1 MAARK
6 STQTKRAF
14 VNVISTPGRPNDSP
28 LSKQKKKGANDP
40 NEDENDA
47 FHQQEQRIA
56 TIINN
61 ILDAKLEAF
70 ATRIENMVS
79 LKIKAREDRFQ
90 TLQNELAELKQD
102 YNESLNHVE
111 QDLRGQIDDTW
122 EYAVR
127 NEQYSRKN
135 NIRIYGLEE
144 NQDENLQVKII
155 GLAKEELGVDIKLNL
170 KEQIMQN
177 FLSGVKEQLCGTV
190 YLMISRTLI
199 LLIVLKKA

>member
-28 LSKQKKKGANDP
+28 VSKPKPNGANEP

-79 LKIKAREDRFQ
+79 LKIKALEDRFQ
-90 TLQNELAELKQD
+90 ALQNELAELKQD

-127 NEQYSRKN
+127 NEQYSRK
-135 NIRIYGLEE
+135 
-144 NQDENLQVKII
+144 
-155 GLAKEELGVDIKLNL
+155 
-170 KEQIMQN
+170 
-177 FLSGVKEQLCGTV
+177 
-190 YLMISRTLI
+190 
-199 LLIVLKKA
+199 KKT